1 MWLWVG
7 YPGIAAAHAW
17 IWNIRAPARLVKRL
31 SSLLLKIPLSLSLPV
46 SRYLTLSVPSSSAIP
61 SRTRSRARGRAR
73 GGSGGSGPALRTTR
87 SQGTARAAVPPSLGR
102 PRGRGRPG
110 RGRGRLELGGSR
122 ADQDQPLP
130 DSLSE
135 LLALVRSEVQLA
147 QQPSTGAPALNP
159 SSGTDVDNQLV
170 ATSGQQWWC
179 KLADNV
185 NTLVVWFGWY
195 CGV

>member
-1 MWLWVG
+1 M
-7 YPGIAAAHAW
+7 
-17 IWNIRAPARLVKRL
+17 
-31 SSLLLKIPLSLSLPV
+31 
-46 SRYLTLSVPSSSAIP
+46 P
-61 SRTRSRARGRAR
+61 SRTRSRASRARGRAR

-102 PRGRGRPG
+102 PRGRGRSG

-159 SSGTDVDNQLV
+159 SSDTDVDNQLV
-170 ATSGQQWWC
+170 ATSGLQGQQWWC